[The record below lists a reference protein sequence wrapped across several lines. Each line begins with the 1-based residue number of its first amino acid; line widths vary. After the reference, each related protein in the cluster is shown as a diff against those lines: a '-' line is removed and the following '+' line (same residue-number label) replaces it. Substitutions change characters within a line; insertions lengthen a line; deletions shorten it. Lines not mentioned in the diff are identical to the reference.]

1 MSDRLALASA
11 LEAAG
16 IAGDA
21 KPGHPE
27 AVQLEEMRA
36 VQAHLAA
43 ITVPEFST
51 VFAVARPISGDIQ
64 IQFVP
69 LALRQ

>member
-27 AVQLEEMRA
+27 AY
-36 VQAHLAA
+36 
-43 ITVPEFST
+43 FSSSSD
-51 VFAVARPISGDIQ
+51 RCSHRD
-64 IQFVP
+64 
-69 LALRQ
+69 

>member
-27 AVQLEEMRA
+27 AV
-36 VQAHLAA
+36 
-43 ITVPEFST
+43 TVASDRL
-51 VFAVARPISGDIQ
+51 VFTPRLTSVM
-64 IQFVP
+64 
-69 LALRQ
+69 